1 MFTNG
6 WPKGEVLDFIMYMQ
20 SDAGQKIVN
29 STGFVSLR
37 ELKK

>member
-6 WPKGEVLDFIMYMQ
+6 WPQGEVLNFLMYMQ

-29 STGFVSLR
+29 STGYVSLR
-37 ELKK
+37 EVK